1 MTEQPGPQQRIAD
14 TIRPA
19 MLNGLQDV
27 ELIGDP
33 GTECINEWVDWIAAV
48 VAGQV
53 VQSIAAERDAFAD
66 RVDTLTLV
74 ARRNQEGC
82 KDATRDVQRLEA
94 RVAELEAELTQ
105 LRAPGAVLPG
115 PGAELDAGSAAG
127 RPAQSL
133 RDRLRAKYPAT
144 AAALDRRDAEAD
156 PSRNT
161 EGCPDDPN
169 DLPHPLSCPGHDEPV
184 AL

>member
-19 MLNGLQDV
+19 MLNGLQDA
-27 ELIGDP
+27 ELIGSL
-33 GTECINEWVDWIAAV
+33 GTERINQWVDWIAAV

-66 RVDTLTLV
+66 RVDTLTDL
-74 ARRNQEGC
+74 ARRNQQGY

-105 LRAPGAVLPG
+105 LRAPGAVVSGPQGEPG
-115 PGAELDAGSAAG
+115 TGSAA
-127 RPAQSL
+127 
-133 RDRLRAKYPAT
+133 D
-144 AAALDRRDAEAD
+144 
-156 PSRNT
+156 
-161 EGCPDDPN
+161 
-169 DLPHPLSCPGHDEPV
+169 
-184 AL
+184 